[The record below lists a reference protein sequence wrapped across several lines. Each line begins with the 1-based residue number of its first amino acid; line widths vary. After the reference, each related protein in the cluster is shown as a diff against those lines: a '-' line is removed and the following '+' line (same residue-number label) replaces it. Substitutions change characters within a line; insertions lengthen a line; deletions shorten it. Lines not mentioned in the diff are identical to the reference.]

1 MEAKEVKTVK
11 AVKTQKP
18 VEAWAEAKATDAATL
33 AGMKASKGWKTGK
46 SVTEAEYDAAV
57 KAFRTAPA
65 DGRK

>member
-1 MEAKEVKTVK
+1 MERKSPKETKEIKEIEKWAQDKKT
-11 AVKTQKP
+11 
-18 VEAWAEAKATDAATL
+18 AA
-33 AGMKASKGWKTGK
+33 AIFEGMKTYKGWQAGK